1 MVQIYIIIFVEFVNY
16 TEINYQLEKNVY
28 NYSSFRP
35 KTDF

>member
-1 MVQIYIIIFVEFVNY
+1 MVQIYIIIFVVFVNY
-16 TEINYQLEKNVY
+16 TEINYRLKKNFY